1 MEIDERI
8 LDAVK
13 QTEILRPPKQNLLT
27 FGTTNIYY
35 YLLTEPS
42 YAEIENRVTE
52 TVIREGRVVAQKPRV
67 VTPYYMTRLE
77 GFGADA
83 RKYFEMLLETHGP
96 DAPGLYYAYKNEPKE
111 MNIVSDNLQAV
122 VEKLN
127 GEIDSRGDAL
137 ASIIKGKDD
146 LWDVSLMKFIYEVTR
161 KSVQT
166 NASQL
171 GARGLLNVERG
182 IPAEARMRIEQLF
195 IQVEAGN
202 AEPRVLKDELDRWGA
217 FEEYEDRFFRIFK
230 KKRL

>member
-111 MNIVSDNLQAV
+111 MNIVSDNLQTV
-122 VEKLN
+122 VDKLN

-137 ASIIKGKDD
+137 ASIIRGKDD

-171 GARGLLNVERG
+171 GARGLLKVERG

-195 IQVEAGN
+195 IQVESGN

>member
-202 AEPRVLKDELDRWGA
+202 AEPRVLKDELDRWSA

-230 KKRL
+230 KKN

>member
-111 MNIVSDNLQAV
+111 MNIVSDNLQTV
-122 VEKLN
+122 VDKLN

-137 ASIIKGKDD
+137 ASIIRGKDD

-171 GARGLLNVERG
+171 GARGLLKVERG

>member
-230 KKRL
+230 KKN

>member
-202 AEPRVLKDELDRWGA
+202 AEPRVLKDELDRW
-217 FEEYEDRFFRIFK
+217 ECFRRI
-230 KKRL
+230 